1 MSIINQLKKTF
12 RPLKNR
18 LYALPLYLQRYAN
31 NEVILN
37 GARLKKVK
45 IKIRGSENRYT
56 YTRRKYWKI
65 LKLV

>member
-37 GARLKKVK
+37 GARLKK
-45 IKIRGSENRYT
+45 
-56 YTRRKYWKI
+56 
-65 LKLV
+65 